1 MKMMICWQNTD
12 PPATYSIQGA

>member
-1 MKMMICWQNTD
+1 MTICWQNTD